1 MRFIKRL
8 ELQGFKSFAHKT
20 TIDLLPGVTVI
31 VGPNG
36 CGKSNIFDAIRWVL
50 GETSA
55 KSLRGER
62 MDDVI
67 FSGSGSVKATGM
79 ARVGLVLD
87 NAKRA
92 LPIDFEEV
100 SLMRR
105 LFRTGESEYLLN
117 KAVCRRK
124 DITALFLDTGIG
136 TDSYSVMEQG
146 KVDAIINSKPLER
159 RGLFDEAAGIAK
171 YKVRK
176 DEALRKL
183 ERTQADLERLAA
195 VIDEVRRAA
204 NGLKRQASKAAR
216 HRKLSAELETL
227 EMELLVRRHFELLL
241 ASASVE
247 ANYAEWHAAVERLER
262 ELAVLEEQETENR
275 AAADG
280 VQAALESAQSLQFGL
295 EREIADIEGRVALLE
310 QRRETCRTRQ
320 EDLRQEVER
329 LDGET
334 AAADE
339 RALQHERDMTAQ
351 AEALEQLRADFAA
364 RKARYD
370 DLKSTADEAAT
381 RTSALRHAIAA
392 AGRERLERENEG
404 RIARAMVDKLAEELG
419 RGEAELA
426 LLEQQIEALTSDRDE
441 RLSSLDEAEQVL
453 AALRSDLESTAAS
466 LEAVEKQFATAAAN
480 LDNARREAQECRS
493 RHKALA
499 EMQANFDG
507 YYRGVREV
515 MLKARDGVLH
525 GVVDVVS
532 SLIQAE
538 AAHET
543 AIEVAL
549 GSQAQD
555 IIVETAEDAE
565 AAIRML
571 RETKAGRATFLPL
584 DLVEGRQADNGLRSA
599 VGEPGVV
606 GLASDLI
613 RYEERLRP
621 AIEYLLGNVL
631 ICESLDKAIE
641 LRRRGVRG
649 RFVTLAG
656 DLVSAHGAM
665 TGGSVQASTLLHR
678 TREIRELAAQL
689 ETLAR
694 CEEELQQETDRLRD
708 ERASLRE
715 RHEKLQ
721 RSTHAQ
727 EVEAARSRSDFAF
740 VEQKLADKTT
750 ARDALAAR
758 RKSIET
764 EMARHRETEAQA
776 IEMAS
781 RLAERVAELEREA
794 ESAEE
799 QALSRRREEAEA
811 AAEINDL
818 AIQISTDEQRLSN
831 ARERLAEARRE
842 QVRLAG
848 LRAARLG
855 DIEQFRRQDEEAA
868 AEAMSLRERLAA
880 LHERRAEL
888 GRQITLETE
897 RRDTIQL
904 DLRKLGERVHVV
916 QRDLNEAKNSLHE
929 ADLRRTEA
937 RAQREGLDQQAR
949 ERFDKSLDDLVK
961 LVFAGER
968 LVRNADDAALIEE
981 LDEEP
986 ADEAGGT
993 SEEAVQM
1000 AGSAIGAE
1008 SLESLTPESALAVLP
1023 DRDEAMRRA
1032 HELREKIA
1040 RLGPVNMEAISQY
1053 VTERD
1058 RYEYLSKQQA
1068 DLLAAKQQ
1076 LTETIAEIDRTT
1088 TELFTSAFS
1097 EIRENFR
1104 EVFRRLF
1111 GGGRADLILTSED
1124 GVLDSGIDIVA
1135 QPPGKNPQHISLL
1148 SGGERA
1154 LTAVALLFAIFMRKP
1169 SPFCILDEIDAPL
1182 DDKNIE
1188 RFKDL
1193 VREFTSTTQ
1202 FIIITHNKQ
1211 TMALANT
1218 IYGITMEEP
1227 GVSRVV
1233 SLRLDEFEGS
1243 QFDRETALAG

>member
-1 MRFIKRL
+1 MRFFKRL

-20 TIDLLPGVTVI
+20 SIDLLPGVTVI

-79 ARVGLVLD
+79 ARVGLILD
-87 NAKRA
+87 NAQRS
-92 LPIDFEEV
+92 LPIDFDEV
-100 SLMRR
+100 SIARR

-117 KAVCRRK
+117 KAVCRRR
-124 DITALFLDTGIG
+124 DITSLFLDTGIG

-146 KVDAIINSKPLER
+146 KVDAIINSKPIER
-159 RGLFDEAAGIAK
+159 RYLFDEAAGIAK

-183 ERTQADLERLAA
+183 ERTDADLGRLAA

-216 HRKLSAELETL
+216 HRKLSAELETI

-247 ANYAEWHAAVERLER
+247 AEYAAWRETVERLEQ
-262 ELAVLEEQETENR
+262 ELTALEAQESESRAV
-275 AAADG
+275 ADG
-280 VQAALESAQSLQFGL
+280 VQATLESTQSQQFGL
-295 EREIADIEGRVALLE
+295 EREIADIEGRIALLD
-310 QRRETCRTRQ
+310 QRRETCRARQ
-320 EDLRQEVER
+320 EDLRREIESIDEEMRRTEER
-329 LDGET
+329 SK
-334 AAADE
+334 
-339 RALQHERDMTAQ
+339 QHEDDVAAQ
-351 AEALEQLRADFAA
+351 RAALDQLRAEFAA

-370 DLKSTADEAAT
+370 ELKSTADDAT
-381 RTSALRHAIAA
+381 RRTSSLRHEIVAM
-392 AGRERLERENEG
+392 GRERLERENEG
-404 RIARAMVDKLAEELG
+404 RIARAMLDKLSEELG

-426 LLEQQIEALTSDRDE
+426 LLEQQIEALAMERDE
-441 RLSSLDEAEQVL
+441 RQSSLDEATQL
-453 AALRSDLESTAAS
+453 LGALRSDLESTASALDS
-466 LEAVEKQFATAAAN
+466 VEKRFATATAN
-480 LDNARREAQECRS
+480 LEGARREAQECRS
-493 RHKALA
+493 RHDALA

-515 MLKARDGVLH
+515 MLRAREGVLR
-525 GVVDVVS
+525 GIVDVVT
-532 SLIQAE
+532 SLVQAD

-555 IIVETAEDAE
+555 IVVETAEDAD
-565 AAIRML
+565 AAIRLL
-571 RETKAGRATFLPL
+571 RETKTGRATFLPL
-584 DLVEGRQADNGLRSA
+584 DLVEGRRADDALRRA
-599 VGEPGVV
+599 AREPGVV
-606 GLASDLI
+606 GLACDLV
-613 RYEERLRP
+613 RFEERLRP
-621 AIEYLLGNVL
+621 AVEYLLGNVL
-631 ICESLDKAIE
+631 VCETLDKAIE

-689 ETLAR
+689 QTLAR
-694 CEEELQQETDRLRD
+694 CEEELQEETARLRE

-715 RHEKLQ
+715 RYEKLQ
-721 RSTHAQ
+721 RLTNAQ
-727 EVEAARSRSDFAF
+727 EVETGRSRSDFAF
-740 VEQKLADKTT
+740 IEQKLADKTA
-750 ARDALAAR
+750 ARDALVGR
-758 RKSIET
+758 RVAIES
-764 EMARHRETEAQA
+764 EMERHRASESAATEAV
-776 IEMAS
+776 ERLS
-781 RLAERVAELEREA
+781 ERLAQLEREA
-794 ESAEE
+794 ASAEE
-799 QALSRRREEAEA
+799 QATSRRREEAEA
-811 AAEINDL
+811 ASEINDL

-831 ARERLAEARRE
+831 ARERLAEVRRE
-842 QVRLAG
+842 QVRLTSV
-848 LRAARLG
+848 RTARLE
-855 DIEQFRRQDEEAA
+855 DIEQYRQQDEEAA
-868 AEAMSLRERLAA
+868 SETATLRERLAA
-880 LHERRAEL
+880 YHERRAEL
-888 GRQITLETE
+888 GRLITVETQ

-916 QRDLNEAKNSLHE
+916 QRDLNEARNSLHE

-937 RAQREGLDQQAR
+937 RAQREGLNQQAG
-949 ERFDKSLDDLVK
+949 ERFNKSLDDLVAS
-961 LVFAGER
+961 VFASDR
-968 LVRNADDAALIEE
+968 AADSADEAALIEA

-986 ADEAGGT
+986 ADESAETTPGTATPSEATMVRRAG
-993 SEEAVQM
+993 EE
-1000 AGSAIGAE
+1000 
-1008 SLESLTPESALAVLP
+1008 LTPEAALVALP

-1053 VTERD
+1053 ITERD
-1058 RYEYLSKQQA
+1058 RYEYLAKQQT

-1076 LTETIAEIDRTT
+1076 LTDTIAEIDRTT
-1088 TELFTSAFS
+1088 TELFSSAFA
-1097 EIRENFR
+1097 EIRSNFR

-1111 GGGRADLILTSED
+1111 GGGRADLLLTSED
-1124 GVLDSGIDIVA
+1124 GILDSGIDIVA

-1154 LTAVALLFAIFMRKP
+1154 LTAIALLFAIFMRKP

-1243 QFDRETALAG
+1243 QFDREAVLAG